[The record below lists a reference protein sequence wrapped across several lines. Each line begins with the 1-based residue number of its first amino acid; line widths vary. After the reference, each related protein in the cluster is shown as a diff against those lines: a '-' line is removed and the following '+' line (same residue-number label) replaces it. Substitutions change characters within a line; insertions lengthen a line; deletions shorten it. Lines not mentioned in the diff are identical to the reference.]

1 MSPKAAQAE
10 ANAAFKKN
18 PISASLSGLW
28 PRLIGVL
35 LKRVPKFGFLLG
47 YSHFVG
53 EGTPGFAAATCASIC
68 SAPFINPWPSSAS
81 PAFSAARASAS
92 PRPSSR

>member
-10 ANAAFKKN
+10 ANAVFKKS

-35 LKRVPKFGFLLG
+35 LRRVAPGDAERVMRLG
-47 YSHFVG
+47 AEKGNFFDT
-53 EGTPGFAAATCASIC
+53 EE
-68 SAPFINPWPSSAS
+68 
-81 PAFSAARASAS
+81 
-92 PRPSSR
+92 